1 MSDFCTCDEFLMDDQ
16 SDSFG
21 FLETDSPFPVPVDL
35 GGTGADNAADARDN
49 LGLGTAATAD
59 IDDTLSIQG
68 AAADAKATGDA
79 IGEINDN
86 ISNHWIDYDYSAIAS
101 TDYPLGWR
109 AGFYDA
115 ADGSFSPNTR
125 YISTITKD
133 LKPKILFPDAI
144 AIDVTAPEGSAVAVY
159 EYDSDFTFI
168 ARHGYA
174 NSDGAGATRH
184 VFVSFTEGHIFGLMV
199 GIFPYGSASSK
210 LTSDFIAQIKTK
222 FYLPTDKSLTVSNV
236 PADAKA
242 TGGRLD
248 VLEAGRAIANKTS
261 NWTIVCAKENN
272 YSDGTPPSVDWY
284 LVEDTVKRFYIT
296 RDFASI
302 QYAFTFPE
310 RNPFLYKFAVL
321 PNDDIIAVYRSER
334 NDRGGSDSANRR
346 NPYVFLASEGWKTPH
361 LVDFGDSLK
370 PSGWLENCGFCPMPD
385 GDAMFAEY
393 TRPSVET
400 TNCWK
405 ISGDP
410 TNPANWVVK
419 KSFTLSGSSRAGMKH
434 CHTVTFDFYTGVYY
448 LCTGDDDTGAQVWYS
463 TDNGE
468 TWTIAREP
476 SEMYC
481 RVLNMIFTPEHIYWA
496 SDSSDSDKH
505 YLFRCGRNSN
515 GVIDYS
521 TIETLANLYQSGA
534 ATYGIV
540 YLEELNALAIM
551 DKCDGN
557 RVSMLFRIYDIATGD
572 LQTLTT
578 LTSADGTAQQI
589 GFRTEYTEFRPN
601 GNYTICGFG
610 KALSLATYRN
620 LMKMLGNAG
629 NPDGWDENVNNL
641 RIEFWKDSVGF
652 KCRFKTAFMPR

>member
-1 MSDFCTCDEFLMDDQ
+1 MDDRE
-16 SDSFG
+16 DSFG

-35 GGTGADNAADARDN
+35 GGTGADNAADAREN
-49 LGLGTAATAD
+49 LGLGTAATAN
-59 IDDTLSIQG
+59 IDNTLTD
-68 AAADAKATGDA
+68 ADGVAGAKATGD
-79 IGEINDN
+79 EIAELKD
-86 ISNHWIDYDYSAIAS
+86 ITSNHWVDYAYSSIA
-101 TDYPLGWR
+101 TDDYPLGWR
-109 AGFYDA
+109 AGYYDA
-115 ADGSFSPNTR
+115 TDGSFHTNTR
-125 YISTITKD
+125 YICTITKD
-133 LKPKILFPDAI
+133 LKPKILVPGAT
-144 AIDVTAPEGSAVAVY
+144 AIDVTAPEGAAVAVY

-174 NSDGAGATRH
+174 NSGSADATSH
-184 VFVSFTEGHIFGLMV
+184 VFVSFTEGHIFGLTV
-199 GIFPYGSASSK
+199 GIFPYGSASNQ
-210 LTSDFIAQIKTK
+210 LTPEYIAQIRTR
-222 FYLPTDKSLTVSNV
+222 FYLPTDKSLTIESV

-242 TGGRLD
+242 TGDSLDVLEDRID
-248 VLEAGRAIANKTS
+248 VLEAGREIANTTS
-261 NWTIVCAKENN
+261 NWTVVCAKETN
-272 YSDGTPPSVDWY
+272 YADGTPPTVDWY
-284 LVEDTVKRFYIT
+284 LVEDTEWRFYIT
-296 RDFASI
+296 SDFASGM
-302 QYAFTFPE
+302 YAFTFPVV
-310 RNPFLYKFAVL
+310 PFRYKFAVL
-321 PNDDIIAVYRSER
+321 PNNDIIAVYRSEYES
-334 NDRGGSDSANRR
+334 RGGSDSANRN

-361 LVDFGDSLK
+361 LVDFGNSLK
-370 PSGWLENCGFCPMPD
+370 PSGWLENCGFCPMPN

-410 TNPANWVVK
+410 TDPTNWVVK
-419 KSFTLSGSSRAGMKH
+419 KSFTLSGSSQAGMKH

-463 TDNGE
+463 RDNGE
-468 TWTIAREP
+468 AWTIAREP

-481 RVLNMIFTPEHIYWA
+481 RVLNMIFTPEYIYWA

-505 YLFRCGRNSN
+505 YLFRCGRNDS

-521 TIETLANLYQSGA
+521 TVETLANLYQSGA

-557 RVSMLFRIYDIATGD
+557 RVSMLFRIYDIVTGT

-578 LTSADGTAQQI
+578 LTSANGTAQQI

-610 KALSLATYRN
+610 KTLSLATYRN

-629 NPDGWDENVNNL
+629 NPNGWDENVNNL
-641 RIEFWKDSVGF
+641 RIEFWKDSAGF
-652 KCRFKTAFMPR
+652 HCRFKTAFMPR